1 MLTLLKPTLAGLS
14 LACMLV
20 IAGCGG
26 GEDAEETTVA
36 DAGQDSTAAMT
47 TTRMAWAQLQPKS
60 GSDVTGE
67 VQFTET
73 EDGVLVVAT
82 VEGLAEGKHGI
93 HIHETGD
100 CSAPDASSAGGHF
113 SPQDDPHGA
122 PEDPAG
128 ERHLGDLGNLTADA
142 SGAAS
147 FQRTDEQLTL
157 TGQHSIIDQ
166 AVVVHAEPDD
176 LTSQPSGSA
185 GARVACGVISW
196 ANSSGDAEDRT
207 AETTR

>member
-1 MLTLLKPTLAGLS
+1 MHTLWSRSLLIIC
-14 LACMLV
+14 LACTPLA
-20 IAGCGG
+20 AGCGDA
-26 GEDAEETTVA
+26 ENAEETA
-36 DAGQDSTAAMT
+36 SAEAEEDTATAMT
-47 TTRMAWAQLQPKS
+47 ATRMAWAQLQPKS

-73 EDGVLVVAT
+73 KDGVLVVAT

-100 CSAPDASSAGGHF
+100 CSAPDASSAGGHYT
-113 SPQDDPHGA
+113 PQDDPHGA
-122 PEDPAG
+122 PENPAG

-142 SGAAS
+142 SGAATY
-147 FQRTDEQLTL
+147 RHTDEQLTL
-157 TGQHSIIDQ
+157 TGRHSIIDQ

-185 GARVACGVISW
+185 GARVACGVITW
-196 ANSSGDAEDRT
+196 ASSSDEGAAT
-207 AETTR
+207 ASRAR